1 MYNLT
6 DFLSYTGVN
15 GVISYTNRFSE
26 HNTDIGVISKDFCF
40 GYITCIGRQKSN
52 STLLK
57 SGNYVLYDMFEGIY
71 YTRVPSWNH
80 SLVIFAIF
88 VRNGQK
94 SLPEY

>member
-6 DFLSYTGVN
+6 DFLFYTGVE
-15 GVISYTNRFSE
+15 GVVSYRNRFSE
-26 HNTDIGVISKDFCF
+26 HNIDIGVISN
-40 GYITCIGRQKSN
+40 KSLCRVYN
-52 STLLK
+52 MYKAAKIKQNASEK
-57 SGNYVLYDMFEGIY
+57 WKYVLYDMFKGIY
-71 YTRVPSWNH
+71 YTRVPSWKH

>member
-1 MYNLT
+1 M
-6 DFLSYTGVN
+6 
-15 GVISYTNRFSE
+15 ISYTNRFSE
-26 HNTDIGVISKDFCF
+26 HNIDIGVISNDSLRRI
-40 GYITCIGRQKSN
+40 YTCIRHQKSN

-71 YTRVPSWNH
+71 NTRVPSWNH

-88 VRNGQK
+88 VRNSQK

>member
-1 MYNLT
+1 MHNLT

-26 HNTDIGVISKDFCF
+26 HNINIGVISNDSLCRIYKAV
-40 GYITCIGRQKSN
+40 KSN
-52 STLLK
+52 SRLLK

-71 YTRVPSWNH
+71 YTRVPSWKH
-80 SLVIFAIF
+80 SLFIFAIF
-88 VRNGQK
+88 VRHGQK